1 MTEQKFFSCPQ
12 CARGCSLDVVVD
24 GDSVLVSGNAC
35 PRGEEFGR
43 QEALMPMRPLV
54 TSVRAT
60 GGTRPRL
67 QVCGTGDIPLARLL
81 DVMDAL
87 DALIVKAPVVGGQVV
102 VTDLLGLGI
111 DVVAQEALAPD
122 QNGHYP

>member
-1 MTEQKFFSCPQ
+1 VVEQKYFPCPQ

-35 PRGEEFGR
+35 PQGEAFGR

-54 TSVRAT
+54 TSVRAS
-60 GGTRPRL
+60 GGVRPRL
-67 QVCGTGDIPLARLL
+67 QVCGTGDIPLTRLL
-81 DVMDAL
+81 EAMDAL
-87 DALIVKAPVVGGQVV
+87 DALSVEAPVVGGQLV

-111 DVVAQEALAPD
+111 DVVAREALPS
-122 QNGHYP
+122 G